1 MGDPPADRHPHP
13 EKMRSA
19 VSSKETA
26 RIWYLHSM
34 RRDATKTQATR
45 RRTDAQRCAP
55 RDPEMS
61 GEKKNEQSTVD
72 QNDMF
77 KTSERTVDIV
87 N

>member
-1 MGDPPADRHPHP
+1 MGDPPADQHPHP

-34 RRDATKTQATR
+34 RRDATKTKATR
-45 RRTDAQRCAP
+45 QRTDAQRCAP

-61 GEKKNEQSTVD
+61 GAKKMENLQY
-72 QNDMF
+72 
-77 KTSERTVDIV
+77 
-87 N
+87 